1 MKSAAWFKTFDPW
14 RPDTVPVS
22 GESAVMA
29 TLLAEALK
37 PVIVL
42 PPMSWAVS
50 VLIPVKTAPLVWG
63 VAKAKVK
70 WSRAPTLMATLPEV
84 PVLVPDVAVNVPVVA
99 LPV

>member
-1 MKSAAWFKTFDPW
+1 MKSAAWLKTFDPW

-42 PPMSWAVS
+42 PPILGRQRVDPGEDGAV
-50 VLIPVKTAPLVWG
+50 VWG

-70 WSRAPTLMATLPEV
+70 RSRAPTLMATLPEV

-99 LPV
+99 MPV